1 MAPGCRVAIVRGQP
15 RVSLGQR
22 VGLLFVAEITE
33 PSKLLHPLCGRE
45 QRAEG
50 LPGWRRMWASAV
62 SSSLLCLSPQKH
74 ASAST
79 KLGVN
84 PADPQQMLDL
94 NSLWSGTVP
103 VLFSQ
108 KLAWDLV
115 QIS

>member
-1 MAPGCRVAIVRGQP
+1 MGISCELQP
-15 RVSLGQR
+15 
-22 VGLLFVAEITE
+22 AM
-33 PSKLLHPLCGRE
+33 PL
-45 QRAEG
+45 
-50 LPGWRRMWASAV
+50 
-62 SSSLLCLSPQKH
+62 PQKH